1 MVYYNTVQYSILKQR
16 HSPPETEHSST
27 PYFSILKRDKSM
39 SIKAFPSMVGRERE
53 WERLVAFAAD
63 DTSNATLGI
72 VWGRRRVGKS
82 LMLETLVSETQGF
95 YHHAIRGSS
104 GEALRGLA
112 EDIARH
118 LKLPAPLALESW
130 EQAMAALVALGRDRA
145 VVVVLD
151 EFPYLLEHTPEL
163 ESIIQRLYG
172 PLQASRTNTR
182 TRLILCG
189 SAVSVMS
196 KLLTGTAPLRG
207 RAGLDLRV
215 APFDFRVARTLHA
228 IDDLPTAVATY
239 AVIGGVAAYAREM
252 SGNDLPRAASDFDR
266 WICERVLSPAAPLFG
281 EIDLM
286 LGEDPTTS
294 RARKLNLYHA
304 VLAAVAQGHHA
315 WSSICNYVKTG
326 SSSLQAVMNTLVASE
341 LVVRMQ
347 DPIRGNRPVYQARDP
362 LLRFHYAIIRRHQP
376 RLARM
381 AADTSALWQELMP
394 TYRSLVLG
402 PSFEAMAR
410 EWTTHMA
417 APQTIGGAPDHVG
430 ASVLGSSGTTQQEL
444 DIVVAADDG
453 GDDPEKRTV
462 HALGEAKVAE
472 TLTMQH
478 VRRLEAARA
487 RLGARASNS
496 RLLLFGNV
504 FDQEIRA
511 ESRRRSDLEL
521 IDLER
526 LYAGT

>member
-1 MVYYNTVQYSILKQR
+1 
-16 HSPPETEHSST
+16 
-27 PYFSILKRDKSM
+27 M
-39 SIKAFPSMVGRERE
+39 SNQSLQSMVGRARE
-53 WERLVAFAAD
+53 LARLTEFATDA
-63 DTSNATLGI
+63 TANATLGI

-82 LMLETLVSETQGF
+82 LLLETLVSETHGF

-112 EDIARH
+112 EDLARH
-118 LKLPAPLALESW
+118 LKLPAPLAFESW
-130 EQAMAALVALGRDRA
+130 EQAMTALMALGQDRA
-145 VVVVLD
+145 TVVVLD

-172 PLQASRTNTR
+172 PLQHTRTNTR

-189 SAVSVMS
+189 SSISVMS

-215 APFDFRVARTLHA
+215 APFDFRVARTLHG
-228 IDDLPTAVATY
+228 ISDLPTAVAAF

-252 SGNDLPRAASDFDR
+252 SGNDLPHSASDFDR
-266 WICERVLSPAAPLFG
+266 WICERILSPAAPLFG

-294 RARKLNLYHA
+294 KARKLNLYHA
-304 VLAAVAQGHHA
+304 VLAAVAQGNHG

-326 SSSLQAVMNTLVASE
+326 SSSLLAVMNTLVASE
-341 LVVRMQ
+341 LVVRMH
-347 DPIRGNRPVYQARDP
+347 DPVRGNRPLYHPHDQ

-381 AADTSALWQELMP
+381 SADTSELWQELLP

-410 EWTTHMA
+410 DWTLHLA
-417 APQTIGGAPDHVG
+417 SPQTIGGAPDHVG
-430 ASVLGSSGTTQQEL
+430 ATVLRVPDGVEQEL

-453 GDDPEKRTV
+453 GDNPEKRTV
-462 HALGEAKVAE
+462 RALGEAKVSE
-472 TLTMQH
+472 TLTLQH
-478 VRRLEAARA
+478 VRRLETARA
-487 RLGARASNS
+487 TLGARASNAK
-496 RLLLFGNV
+496 LLLFGSA
-504 FDQEIRA
+504 FDAPVRA
-511 ESRRRSDLEL
+511 ASGHRSDLEL

-526 LYAGT
+526 LYNGS